1 MSDEGRDVRQWDVM
15 SGEWQQRAAMAASC
29 CMLLRY
35 TGKGRG
41 SRAKGNSIPEQF
53 RQIKHKL
60 DICAL
65 YRQIKHKLDICA
77 LFRQIKHKL
86 DICALYRQ

>member
-1 MSDEGRDVRQWDVM
+1 MSD
-15 SGEWQQRAAMAASC
+15 EWQQRAAMAASC

-86 DICALYRQ
+86 DICALFRQIKHKLDICALYRQ